1 MTVNTAFDDEKQHEL
16 TELGKQFVHY
26 TMNEIVPRIS
36 AAAHAGGAAEAPVAD
51 SGPID
56 GSDAADPGKP

>member
-1 MTVNTAFDDEKQHEL
+1 MASAFDDEKQYEL

-36 AAAHAGGAAEAPVAD
+36 AAAQAGEAAAAPGTD
-51 SGPID
+51 SGPVD
-56 GSDAADPGKP
+56 GSVAADSENP